1 MNFLKNLLRF
11 SRVHTIIGTS
21 LSIVTLW
28 LIALAVNRNGAVSD
42 WLLPELFWTLI
53 SCLGAN
59 IFIVGLNQLTDIE
72 IDRINKPYLPLASGA
87 WSVPTGWTV
96 VLVSVGI
103 SLLVALW
110 RGNYLLY
117 TVLLSLLLG
126 TLYSLPPVRLKRFPF
141 WAAFCILAVRGLI
154 INLLLYLHFHYL
166 LSGNS
171 TVPTVVWVLTT
182 AMFGYSIIIAFFKD
196 MPDLEGDRRYGIQ
209 TFSLRLGLKR
219 IHQIGSVLIAAIY
232 VLLIFLPFF
241 IEMEGNAWIFSAA
254 HTILLGLLL
263 WGNHRLDLSDKE
275 SIRFYYQIVWG
286 LFFLEYI
293 SVAVAVW
300 GDVLI

>member
-28 LIALAVNRNGAVSD
+28 LIALAVNRDGAITD
-42 WLLPELFWTLI
+42 WMWPELIWTLV

-59 IFIVGLNQLTDIE
+59 VFIVGLNQLTDIE

-87 WSVPTGWTV
+87 WTERTGWIVVTVSV
-96 VLVSVGI
+96 VL
-103 SLLVALW
+103 SLLIALW
-110 RGNYLLY
+110 QGDYLLY

-126 TLYSLPPVRLKRFPF
+126 TLYSLPPIRLKRFPF

-166 LSGNS
+166 LSANS
-171 TVPTVVWVLTT
+171 VVPTIVWVLTA

-209 TFSLRLGLKR
+209 TFSLRLGLDR
-219 IHQIGSVLIAAIY
+219 IHQIGSLLIAGIYLVLII
-232 VLLIFLPFF
+232 LPFF
-241 IEMEGNAWIFSAA
+241 LEMEGNALVFSGA
-254 HTILLGLLL
+254 HIVLLGLLF
-263 WGNHRLDLSDKE
+263 WGNRRLDLSDQN
-275 SIRFYYQIVWG
+275 SIRFYYQFIWG

-300 GDVLI
+300 S